1 MYFQTDVDALVAT
14 IAAHPDRGQRGEGGE
29 GGEGGNSSYVR
40 GRLPRRCSR
49 TLSVATHA
57 ATWRRPARGMACAA
71 DVAGTRPAAPHPP
84 PPLIPRPPRRPLRW
98 GDRAGAAAASNGTG
112 ENEGEEEEE
121 QAEVVAA
128 VEEYDL
134 SHSASLQ
141 VVCWQHDEGRLA
153 ATLPPEV
160 AAAARPLTELLA
172 EEQDEGAIAEAEEQ
186 SFLSI
191 GLH

>member
-1 MYFQTDVDALVAT
+1 MAVL
-14 IAAHPDRGQRGEGGE
+14 AHIFR
-29 GGEGGNSSYVR
+29 
-40 GRLPRRCSR
+40 
-49 TLSVATHA
+49 VATHA
-57 ATWRRPARGMACAA
+57 RDLAA
-71 DVAGTRPAAPHPP
+71 SCERHGLRCFDVAWHAP
-84 PPLIPRPPRRPLRW
+84 RSSSSSSSTYSSSSSAFSSV
-98 GDRAGAAAASNGTG
+98 GSDRAGAAAASNGTG